1 MHLVDLVEKRRFM
14 GREFMLWLWFQ
25 SEIREGRVEVEDF
38 GPCEIWLEGQ
48 LTLVQEK
55 EQTRLKG
62 ATPSTAPEAKEALRQ
77 GKMPTQA
84 RVRVERGELAF
95 TFLLQA
101 DSLGLSGVRI
111 PAEVKDEGDERFYE
125 RMYLVEEL
133 EALVGAVF
141 ADFLAQRLSPAWEH
155 AVAPAMRAWIR
166 GEAVDTTKLGQIRA
180 PKLGGPDRPTT
191 MAPPAPER
199 EQGDEAA
206 QAVA

>member
-25 SEIREGRVEVEDF
+25 SEIREGRIEVEGF

-55 EQTRLKG
+55 EQSRLKG

-111 PAEVKDEGDERFYE
+111 PAEVKDEGDEKFYE
-125 RMYLVEEL
+125 RMYLIEEL

-141 ADFLAQRLSPAWEH
+141 GDFLAQRLSPAWEQ

-166 GEAVDTTKLGQIRA
+166 GEAVDAAKLGQIRT
-180 PKLGGPDRPTT
+180 PKLGGPSRPTT
-191 MAPPAPER
+191 MAPPAPEH
-199 EQGDEAA
+199 EQDEAA